1 MSSIAPPRAID
12 APSRSARRPGPN
24 VIDEIVE
31 GQRRDI
37 ADGTLAQGSRLP
49 NECERARHL
58 GVSQPTIGEATCTLP
73 ATAP

>member
-24 VIDEIVE
+24 ITDEIVE

-37 ADGTLAQGSRLP
+37 ADRTLATGSRLP

-58 GVSQPTIGEATCTLP
+58 GVSQPTIRKANRALL